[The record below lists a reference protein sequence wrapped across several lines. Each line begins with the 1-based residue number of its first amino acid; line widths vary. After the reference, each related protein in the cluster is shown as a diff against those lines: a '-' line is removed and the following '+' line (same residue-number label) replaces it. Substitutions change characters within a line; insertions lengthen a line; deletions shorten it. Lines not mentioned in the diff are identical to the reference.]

1 MIDEAKRN
9 AVRPIQC
16 TKQCFNGLLA
26 AMIDEAIRF
35 ALKQSISFRFNGL
48 LAAMID
54 EAPLIATSTGDRSYK
69 HFLPTHLKITDF
81 LRFSNT

>member
-1 MIDEAKRN
+1 
-9 AVRPIQC
+9 
-16 TKQCFNGLLA
+16 
-26 AMIDEAIRF
+26 
-35 ALKQSISFRFNGL
+35 
-48 LAAMID
+48 MID